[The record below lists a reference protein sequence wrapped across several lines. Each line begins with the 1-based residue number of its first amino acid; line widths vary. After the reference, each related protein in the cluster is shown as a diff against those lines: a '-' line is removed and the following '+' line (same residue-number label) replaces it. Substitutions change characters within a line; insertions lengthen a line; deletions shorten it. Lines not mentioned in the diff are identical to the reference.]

1 MQVKNIAVVG
11 GGTMGIGIAYV
22 SALSGAEVILV
33 EPSDRQAKVVSD
45 NIASAAAGGVARNK
59 FSRADADALIG
70 RIRRLSDVDA
80 IPEHLDLII
89 ETVPEQLALK
99 QKVLAQIDARKPAL
113 IGTNTSACSIDT
125 LAESVSAPENF
136 LGLHFFNPVWSIK
149 LVEIIKGQAT
159 SAASLDQAREFVS
172 QIDKQS
178 LTVSNI
184 PGFATSRLD
193 LIASLEA
200 MRMLESGVASAEDI
214 DRAAVLAYQHPVGP
228 LRLSDIVGLDVRLD
242 IARTLE
248 LAHGP
253 RFAPPDILIEMV
265 AKGQLG
271 EKSGQGFFAWQK

>member
-1 MQVKNIAVVG
+1 M
-11 GGTMGIGIAYV
+11 
-22 SALSGAEVILV
+22 
-33 EPSDRQAKVVSD
+33 
-45 NIASAAAGGVARNK
+45 
-59 FSRADADALIG
+59 
-70 RIRRLSDVDA
+70 
-80 IPEHLDLII
+80 
-89 ETVPEQLALK
+89 
-99 QKVLAQIDARKPAL
+99 
-113 IGTNTSACSIDT
+113 
-125 LAESVSAPENF
+125 
-136 LGLHFFNPVWSIK
+136 
-149 LVEIIKGQAT
+149 
-159 SAASLDQAREFVS
+159 
-172 QIDKQS
+172 
-178 LTVSNI
+178 SNI

>member
-1 MQVKNIAVVG
+1 MNMKKLAVVG

-22 SALSGAEVILV
+22 SALSGAEVVLV
-33 EPSDRQAKVVSD
+33 EPSDCQAGVVSD

-59 FSRADADALIG
+59 FSRAEADALIA
-70 RIRRLSDVDA
+70 RISRVADVGG
-80 IPEHLDLII
+80 IPDYLDLVI
-89 ETVPEQLALK
+89 ETVPEQLPLK

-113 IGTNTSACSIDT
+113 IGTNTSACSIDV
-125 LAESVSAPENF
+125 LANSVSAPHNF